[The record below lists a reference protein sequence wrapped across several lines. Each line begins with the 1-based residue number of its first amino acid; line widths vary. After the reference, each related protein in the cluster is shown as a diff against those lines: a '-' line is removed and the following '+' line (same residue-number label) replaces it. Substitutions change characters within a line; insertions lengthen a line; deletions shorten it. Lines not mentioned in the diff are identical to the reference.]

1 MSFKF
6 IGKTKL
12 LRTLKMQMNNPNIWF
27 KDVMYSR
34 EENFNSHQKE
44 RIVFID
50 KFRNKFC

>member
-1 MSFKF
+1 
-6 IGKTKL
+6 
-12 LRTLKMQMNNPNIWF
+12 MNNPNIWF

-50 KFRNKFC
+50 KRTKGHTVQSFCSYVLMS